1 MVTQRTEGLYRLFL
15 LCQIA
20 IVAVLFWFGVWV
32 MVTFYSPS
40 ADLTWR
46 RYSIYCGML
55 VLGIFLESLT
65 RDGSKNYFLQ
75 NELLRQHR
83 LSLRQTIASTG
94 TLVLYL
100 VATKDAFISR
110 VFFFNFVPWLYVALL
125 FSHYYLPATLAR
137 GFFKRE
143 DRTLLI
149 GSPRKAAQLR
159 DWLHRKAAIG
169 LHTVGLISD
178 DPPSVAAATYGAAS
192 KIDPPKDGFAV
203 ANKTDDGIPALGS
216 PDDLEKIIREH
227 RITQVILLE
236 FPLFAEINWN
246 IIRTCDQLGI
256 RLLIVSDLEEKLR
269 HPITHFEDDGFRF
282 IGLREEPLENPLN
295 RFLKRAIDLAIAIP
309 VMLLV
314 FPAFAVLVWI
324 TQRLQSP
331 GPLFHVQTRAGMQN
345 RQFSILKFRTMHPNN
360 GDIARQ
366 ARDNDERVYPL
377 GKWFR
382 KLSVDE
388 VPQFWNVLR
397 GDMSIVGPRPH
408 LIEHNNQFS
417 RLLANY
423 HVRTFVKPGIT
434 GLAQV
439 RGFRGEA
446 RNSIDIENRVAC
458 DLEYLENWNLSLECG
473 IILRT
478 FAQLFFPPRTAY

>member
-15 LCQIA
+15 LCQIV
-20 IVAVLFWFGVWV
+20 IVALLFWFGVWV
-32 MVTFYSPS
+32 MVTFYSPG
-40 ADLTWR
+40 AELTWR

-55 VLGIFLESLT
+55 VLGMFLESLT

-83 LSLRQTIASTG
+83 LSLRQTIASAG

-100 VATKDAFISR
+100 IGTKDAFISR

-125 FSHYYLPATLAR
+125 FSHYYLPSVLAR
-137 GFFKRE
+137 GIFKRE
-143 DRTLLI
+143 EKTLLV
-149 GSPRKAAQLR
+149 GSAQKAAQLR
-159 DWLHRKAAIG
+159 DWLRRKATIG
-169 LHTVGLISD
+169 LHAVGLISD
-178 DPPSVAAATYGAAS
+178 E
-192 KIDPPKDGFAV
+192 KID
-203 ANKTDDGIPALGS
+203 KTEDGIPVLGS
-216 PDDLEKIIREH
+216 PDDLEKIIRA
-227 RITQVILLE
+227 RGITQVILLE

-269 HPITHFEDDGFRF
+269 HSITHFEDDGFRF

-295 RFLKRAIDLAIAIP
+295 RFFKRAIDLAIAVP
-309 VMLLV
+309 VMLFI
-314 FPAFAVLVWI
+314 FPMLAVIVWI
-324 TQRLQSP
+324 AQRFQSP
-331 GPLFHVQTRAGMQN
+331 GRLFHAQIRAGLQN
-345 RQFSILKFRTMHPNN
+345 RQFTIYKFRTMRPDHAEV
-360 GDIARQ
+360 ARQ
-366 ARDNDERVYPL
+366 ASDNDVRVYPL

-382 KLSVDE
+382 KLSIDE

-423 HVRTFVKPGIT
+423 HVRAFVKPGIT

-446 RNSIDIENRVAC
+446 RNSADIENRVAC

-478 FAQLFFPPRTAY
+478 FAQLLFPPRTAY

>member
-15 LCQIA
+15 LCQIV
-20 IVAVLFWFGVWV
+20 IVALLFWFGVWV

-40 ADLTWR
+40 AELTWR

-55 VLGIFLESLT
+55 VLGMVLESLT

-94 TLVLYL
+94 ALVLYL
-100 VATKDAFISR
+100 IAAKDAFISR
-110 VFFFNFVPWLYVALL
+110 IFFFNFVPWLYVALL
-125 FSHYYLPATLAR
+125 FSHYYLPPVLAR
-137 GFFKRE
+137 TIFKHDE
-143 DRTLLI
+143 KTLLV
-149 GSPRKAAQLR
+149 GSSQKAAQLR
-159 DWLHRKAAIG
+159 DWLRRKDKIG
-169 LHTVGLISD
+169 LRTIGLISD
-178 DPPSVAAATYGAAS
+178 E
-192 KIDPPKDGFAV
+192 KIDPSEE
-203 ANKTDDGIPALGS
+203 GIPVLGS
-216 PDDLEKIIREH
+216 PDQLVKIIRE
-227 RITQVILLE
+227 RGITQIILLE
-236 FPLFAEINWN
+236 FPLTDTNQN
-246 IIRTCDQLGI
+246 IIRVCDQLGI

-269 HPITHFEDDGFRF
+269 HSVTHFEDDGFRF

-295 RFLKRAIDLAIAIP
+295 RFFKRAIDLVIALP
-309 VMLLV
+309 VVLFILPILV
-314 FPAFAVLVWI
+314 VVVWVA
-324 TQRLQSP
+324 QRFQSP
-331 GPLFHVQTRAGMQN
+331 GPLFHAQTRAGMQN
-345 RQFSILKFRTMHPNN
+345 RQFVIYKFRTMRPDH
-360 GDIARQ
+360 DELTRQ
-366 ARDNDERVYPL
+366 ARDQDERVYPL

-382 KLSVDE
+382 KLSIDE

-417 RLLANY
+417 RLMENY
-423 HVRTFVKPGIT
+423 HVRAFVKPGIT

-446 RNSIDIENRVAC
+446 RNNSDIENRVAC
-458 DLEYLENWNLSLECG
+458 DIEYLENWHLSLECG

-478 FAQLFFPPRTAY
+478 FVQLIMPPRTAY